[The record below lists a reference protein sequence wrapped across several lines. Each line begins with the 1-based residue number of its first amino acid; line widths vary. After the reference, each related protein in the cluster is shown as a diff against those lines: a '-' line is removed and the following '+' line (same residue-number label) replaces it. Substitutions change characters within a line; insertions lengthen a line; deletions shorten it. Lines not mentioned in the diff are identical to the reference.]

1 MIDLKGKVPKLLV
14 IGDLMVDHYLWGSCE
29 RISPEAPVQVINVN
43 NESILLG
50 GAGNV
55 INNLKTLGAKV
66 DVISVIGNCNISNE
80 LKGLLDDIEIDTK
93 FLFRQHDRITS
104 KKSRVIASQ
113 QQVIRFDRE
122 ETKEISSKSQKEV
135 LKAFRKII
143 KNYDMVLLS
152 DYGKGVLTNE
162 LTKSLIDVANENGKK
177 VLVDPKG
184 SDYSKYKGAFLLTPN
199 KNEASR
205 ATGINIQDEETLTNA
220 IFQLKSDCDLDISI
234 ITLSDQGIAVFDDE
248 FRIHPTFTREV
259 FDVTGAGD
267 TVLASLGFALACE
280 ASINDAIEFSN
291 FSAGVVVGKIGSS
304 TASIS
309 EIIDYES
316 SLKKSTSDKHIKSI
330 DEIKTLSKEL
340 KAIGKKIVFT
350 NGCFDVVHAG
360 HIKYLETS
368 KSYGDILIVGLNSNR
383 SVSSLKGPKRP
394 FNSELDRAYIIAALE
409 SVDFVVIFDED
420 TPYNLIKLI
429 KPHILTKGADYK
441 DKKVI
446 GHELVKELKLVDIVE
461 GKGTS
466 KLVDQIQRSK

>member
-1 MIDLKGKVPKLLV
+1 
-14 IGDLMVDHYLWGSCE
+14 
-29 RISPEAPVQVINVN
+29 
-43 NESILLG
+43 
-50 GAGNV
+50 
-55 INNLKTLGAKV
+55 
-66 DVISVIGNCNISNE
+66 
-80 LKGLLDDIEIDTK
+80 
-93 FLFRQHDRITS
+93 
-104 KKSRVIASQ
+104 
-113 QQVIRFDRE
+113 
-122 ETKEISSKSQKEV
+122 
-135 LKAFRKII
+135 
-143 KNYDMVLLS
+143 MVLLS